1 MLRQNVESFVACN
14 MAAAIGEKVH
24 RNCNIFAWK
33 GVSLQS
39 RLRANNGLEFLIEQ
53 RVSVLY

>member
-24 RNCNIFAWK
+24 RNCNILLGRA
-33 GVSLQS
+33 SLFN
-39 RLRANNGLEFLIEQ
+39 LDCALITG
-53 RVSVLY
+53 SNF